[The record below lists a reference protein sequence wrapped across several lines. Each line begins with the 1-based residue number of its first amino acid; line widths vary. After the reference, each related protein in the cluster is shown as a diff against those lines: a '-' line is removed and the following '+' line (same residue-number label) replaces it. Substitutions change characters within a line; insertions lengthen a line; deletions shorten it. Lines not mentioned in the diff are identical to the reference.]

1 MPVIRQGAGMAEES
15 GRERRRFA
23 RIRLA
28 RDVEVTEVSTG
39 RKMMGRMTS
48 VSTGGVSI
56 TLDVYLPL
64 GKKVAVSFKIREGSD
79 FKDLTAKV
87 LTVKDLSDGFAAGLE
102 FIDISPEESA
112 SLEAVVNDVYAM
124 RELKLFAGLTHEEAL
139 ALRSICKEL
148 KFKEH
153 ESIFTEGS
161 ESDSFY
167 AVAKGKVSITK
178 KSNIEGNKEEVLEL
192 IREHEFFG
200 EMALFKGKSTATAK
214 AHMDCVLFRLTI
226 EDFNKLYDQNHKLAT
241 KLLVEFIKALSR
253 RIKSMNTELVDILYP
268 DGIKGID
275 PSIVK
280 NENN

>member
-1 MPVIRQGAGMAEES
+1 MAEES
-15 GRERRRFA
+15 GRERRRHA
-23 RIRLA
+23 RIRLS
-28 RDVEVTEVSTG
+28 RDVEVTELSTG

-64 GKKVAVSFKIREGSD
+64 GKKVAVSFKIREGAD
-79 FKDLTAKV
+79 YKDLVAKV
-87 LTVKDLSDGFAAGLE
+87 LTVKDLTDGFAAGLE
-102 FIDISPEESA
+102 FIDIPAEVAA
-112 SLEAVVNDVYAM
+112 SLESVVNDVFAM

-153 ESIFTEGS
+153 EAIFTEGS

-178 KSNIEGNKEEVLEL
+178 KSNIEGNKEEILEL

-214 AHMDCVLFRLTI
+214 AHMDCVLFRLTVD
-226 EDFNKLYDQNHKLAT
+226 DFNKLYEQNHKLAT

-253 RIKSMNTELVDILYP
+253 RIKSMNQELVDILYP
-268 DGIKGID
+268 DGMKEIGLGL
-275 PSIVK
+275 PK
-280 NENN
+280 NENK